1 MRNNQSVTQQERR
14 FPDEQRLI
22 SITDLHGRI
31 RYCNDAFVQI
41 SGFDR
46 EQLVGAEHNIV
57 RHPDV
62 PPAVFAHMW
71 QHLKQG
77 KPWMGIVKNR
87 CQNGDHYWDQCLC
100 HTDF

>member
-1 MRNNQSVTQQERR
+1 MRNNQPVTQQERR

-62 PPAVFAHMW
+62 PPAVFAHM
-71 QHLKQG
+71 
-77 KPWMGIVKNR
+77 
-87 CQNGDHYWDQCLC
+87 
-100 HTDF
+100 